1 MILNNNLPVG
11 LFVINKNSNISNI
24 NSLIELCKKAHRQ
37 VDIIT
42 DLDINNITQP
52 VDQIDKP
59 DKTYDFC
66 FIAGTKDEAS
76 SFYVEYSQ
84 FLKEKHWFAY
94 MLPVSAPLHAKDI
107 ISEKNFLE
115 TIGYDAVVFP
125 RVLMPIGGE
134 MLLLYNKEQVL
145 NQMSAEN
152 FEMIWGNVFRA
163 TGFFNSKVKLIDGNT
178 WSS

>member
-1 MILNNNLPVG
+1 MNINLPIG
-11 LFVINKNSNISNI
+11 LFIIKKSSNIYNI
-24 NSLIELCKKAHRQ
+24 NSLTELCKKAHRQ

-42 DLDINNITQP
+42 DLYINDIAHP
-52 VDQIDKP
+52 VNQIDKP
-59 DKTYDFC
+59 EKTYDFC
-66 FIAGTKDEAS
+66 FIAGTRDQAS
-76 SFYVEYSQ
+76 SLYVEYSPY
-84 FLKEKHWFAY
+84 LKEKHWFAY

-107 ISEKNFLE
+107 LQEKNFLE
-115 TIGYDAVVFP
+115 TIGYDAVVLP

-145 NQMSAEN
+145 NQMSSEN
-152 FEMIWGNVFRA
+152 FDMIWGNVFRA